1 MSPMIP
7 RERPKLTRL
16 ELHAALVGRFGDAE
30 VKRLGWGDTLIIVG
44 VRGYYRDTMGAVGEN
59 DRGLYDDA
67 MFVVGPTEFEA
78 FNANTDPSKVRKG
91 SGVGAGKGMA
101 VLKPGIWRAYQFGKH
116 KQQYEALIQ
125 TGGKVT
131 VVRDHAIEPYDDTG
145 RFGINIHR
153 GGNTTTSSEGCQT
166 LPPEQWTRFIQ
177 RTTQIGKAVF
187 GARFRTEPVTYVL
200 LDGLK

>member
-1 MSPMIP
+1 MTQMIP

-16 ELHAALVGRFGDAE
+16 ELHAALVGRFGEAE

-44 VRGYYRDTMGAVGEN
+44 VRGYYRDTMGKVGEN

-67 MFVVGPTEFEA
+67 MFVVGPNAFEA

-91 SGVGAGKGMA
+91 SGTGAGKGMA
-101 VLKPGIWRAYQFGKH
+101 SLKPGIWRAHRFDKH
-116 KQQYEALIQ
+116 KGQYEALRQ

-131 VVRDHAIEPYDDTG
+131 VVRDGVSGPYEETG
-145 RFGINIHR
+145 HFGINIHR

-166 LPPEQWTRFIQ
+166 LPPDQWPRFIQ
-177 RTTQIGKAVF
+177 QATQIGKAVF
-187 GARFRTEPVTYVL
+187 GGRFRTEPVTYIL
-200 LDGLK
+200 MDGLK

>member
-1 MSPMIP
+1 MSLQIP

-16 ELHAALVGRFGDAE
+16 ELHAALVGRFGEAA
-30 VKRLGWGDTLIIVG
+30 VKRMGWGDTLILVG
-44 VRGYYRDTMGAVGEN
+44 VRGYYRDSMGVAGAN

-67 MFVVGPTEFEA
+67 LFMVGPTEFEA
-78 FNANTDPSKVRKG
+78 FNANTDPSSVRKG
-91 SGVGAGKGMA
+91 RGTGAGKGMA
-101 VLKPGIWRAYQFGKH
+101 CLKPGIWPAYQFGKH
-116 KQQYEALIQ
+116 KQQYEALVQ

-131 VVRDHAIEPYDDTG
+131 VVRDGLDGPYEETG
-145 RFGINIHR
+145 HFGINIHR
-153 GGNTTTSSEGCQT
+153 GGNTTTGSAGCQT
-166 LPPEQWTRFIQ
+166 VPPDQWPRFIQ